1 MSEYRSGVVAVLG
14 QTNVGKSTFLNAVL
28 GKRLLITSEKPQ
40 ATRNR
45 VRCVLTTES
54 AQAIFVDTPGLHRPV
69 NRLSQFVLRE
79 AFRALRGVD
88 LLVYMVEPW
97 GEVSAYD
104 RTILDRLCDD
114 QRSAILLVNK
124 IDCARGNAL
133 EETLL
138 AYDATDCFAELI
150 PVSSTRGTNLDDAV
164 QTIVR
169 YLPEGAALF
178 PEDMSSDQSEGFLIR
193 ELIREKVYQM
203 THEEIPYSTAVAIR
217 HMDTRDDGLLDITA
231 EVIVD
236 KPSQKGILIGAQGR
250 RIKEIGTRAR
260 MDIEAMLGSRV
271 FLDLKVKV
279 IHGWTKDRERIRELT
294 RPS

>member
-1 MSEYRSGVVAVLG
+1 MEKHRAGFVAVLG

-28 GKRLLITSEKPQ
+28 GRKLLITSEKPQ

-45 VRCVLTTES
+45 VRCILTTEE
-54 AQAIFVDTPGLHRPV
+54 AQIVFVDTPGLHRPV

-97 GEVSAYD
+97 GEVAAYD
-104 RTILDRLCDD
+104 RTVFERLCTDD
-114 QRSAILLVNK
+114 RPAILLVNK
-124 IDCARGNAL
+124 TDRARGNAL

-138 AYDATDCFAELI
+138 AYDATDCFDELI
-150 PVSSTRGTNLDDAV
+150 PVSSTRGTNLEDAV
-164 QTIVR
+164 ATIVR
-169 YLPEGAALF
+169 YLPEGAPLF
-178 PEDMSSDQSEGFLIR
+178 PEEMASDQSETFLIR
-193 ELIREKVYQM
+193 ELIREKVYQV

-217 HMDTRDDGLLDITA
+217 HLESRDDGLLDITA

-250 RIKEIGTRAR
+250 RIKEIGSRAR
-260 MDIEAMLGSRV
+260 ADIESMFGTRV
-271 FLDLKVKV
+271 YLDLKVKV
-279 IHGWTKDRERIRELT
+279 IRGWTKDREQIRELT
-294 RPS
+294 GPG